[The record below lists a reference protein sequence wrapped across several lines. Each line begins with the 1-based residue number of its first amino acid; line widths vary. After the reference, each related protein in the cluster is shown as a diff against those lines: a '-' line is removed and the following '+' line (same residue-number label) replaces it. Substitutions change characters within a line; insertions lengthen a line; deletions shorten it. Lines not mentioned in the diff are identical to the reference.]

1 MTALDGVLTRQD
13 WNHTADL
20 DFSAAL
26 AQMPLFAGLNRR
38 QMRKTARH
46 AELATFLPGDV
57 ALDCGTSPD
66 YFYVVLRGEAELRDE
81 GSRRR
86 VRRGDYFGETALLEG
101 KNDSPTVIAT
111 DELHVL
117 RLPAPVVLGL
127 ATRSPSVS
135 YAILTQL
142 GRRVQQQTPQR
153 ISRAA

>member
-20 DFSAAL
+20 DFTAAL
-26 AQMPLFAGLNRR
+26 AQVPLFGGLNRR
-38 QMRKTARH
+38 QLRKTARH

-57 ALDCGTSPD
+57 ALDSDTSPD
-66 YFYVVLRGEAELRDE
+66 YFYVVLRGAAELRDE
-81 GSRRR
+81 GRTRR

-101 KNDSPTVIAT
+101 TDDSATVIAT

-117 RLPAPVVLGL
+117 RLPAPVVLEL
-127 ATRSPSVS
+127 ARRSPSVS

-142 GRRVQQQTPQR
+142 GRRMQRQAPQR